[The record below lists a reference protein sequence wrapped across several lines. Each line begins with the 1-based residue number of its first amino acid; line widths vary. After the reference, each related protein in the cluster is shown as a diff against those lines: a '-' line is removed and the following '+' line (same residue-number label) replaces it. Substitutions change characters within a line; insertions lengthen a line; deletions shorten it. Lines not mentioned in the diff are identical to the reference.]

1 MGIGFILSSKAFLDQ
16 KTYGD
21 ISNKKS
27 NFRIVREMFCHI
39 MKYGEI
45 NKFYFAYGLDQKGS
59 HCEEYMAYSEFMDE
73 RNKKNYTRPFDY
85 LCILRDK
92 NIFGIVAQSFDVAT
106 ASNIAILR
114 NGEFTFQQKN
124 LNDVDLW
131 EGTDSLFIKSI
142 SGECGQNVF
151 NVKKCK
157 NGGGI
162 W

>member
-1 MGIGFILSSKAFLDQ
+1 MIKRIIRKALKFSRRLKMGIGFILTNKAFLEQ

-92 NIFGIVAQSFDVAT
+92 NIFVLLHKHLMLLLPRTLQYCAMGNSHF
-106 ASNIAILR
+106 NKKILTMS
-114 NGEFTFQQKN
+114 TFGREPIRF
-124 LNDVDLW
+124 L
-131 EGTDSLFIKSI
+131 
-142 SGECGQNVF
+142 
-151 NVKKCK
+151 
-157 NGGGI
+157 
-162 W
+162 